1 MEIGVFLA
9 YWPWFTPEEQFEYA
23 VLADRLGMD
32 SVWVSEAWGQD
43 AVSLLGNL
51 AARTENVALGSGLMQ
66 IPARQPTATA
76 MAAMTLDVLSGGRF
90 RLGLGL
96 SGPQVSEGWY
106 GVAYNKPLKRTRE
119 YIEIVR
125 KALDGEKVT
134 VDGEFWTLPLPH
146 DQGMGLGKPLR
157 MLGRPTQERIP
168 IYVGAIGP
176 KSIEQVGA
184 IADGWLPTM
193 VNPREPDILLDPLRR
208 GAETAGRTIGDIR
221 IAASTVVAVADT
233 EREARDAVK
242 PWIVFYLGAM
252 GAKSKNFY
260 VDLADHYGHGDSA
273 RECQD
278 LFLSGDRL
286 GAAGALSDDLIDTFA
301 IATTPD
307 RLEARV
313 AEYEAMGTNEL
324 ICCPCGDAS
333 GKERT
338 IRALADVRG

>member
-1 MEIGVFLA
+1 VEIGLFLA

-23 VLADRLGMD
+23 VLADRLGLD
-32 SVWVSEAWGQD
+32 SIWVSEAWGQD
-43 AVSLLGNL
+43 AVSVLGNL
-51 AARTENVALGSGLMQ
+51 SARTENVALGSGLMQ

-76 MAAMTLDVLSGGRF
+76 MAAMTLDVLSNGRF

-106 GVAYNKPLKRTRE
+106 GVGYSKPLGRTRE

-125 KALDGEKVT
+125 KALAGEKVT
-134 VDGEFWTLPLPH
+134 ADGDFWTLPLPE

-157 MLGRPTQERIP
+157 MLGRPAQEKIP

-193 VNPREPDILLDPLRR
+193 VNPRDPDILLDPLRR
-208 GAETAGRTIGDIR
+208 GLASAGRSISDIR
-221 IAASTVVAVADT
+221 IAASAVAAVADT
-233 EREARDAVK
+233 ESEAREAVK
-242 PWIVFYLGAM
+242 PWIVFYIGAM

-260 VDLADHYGHGDSA
+260 VELADHYGYGDSA

-278 LFLSGDRL
+278 LFLAGDRL
-286 GAAGALSDDLIDTFA
+286 GAANALTDELIDTFA

-307 RLEARV
+307 KLESRV
-313 AEYEAMGTNEL
+313 AEFEAMGATEL
-324 ICCPCGDAS
+324 ICCPCGDSA